1 MCLSFKNQ
9 SIVWDSKSMDWSL
22 YDMNFRLERVNRSVP
37 VRVLHKETIPS
48 VFYVVSNFST
58 AFL

>member
-1 MCLSFKNQ
+1 
-9 SIVWDSKSMDWSL
+9 MDWSL